1 MEKHDNEYQQ
11 KMMELVR
18 DTFQLNA
25 FLDNCAYHLDF
36 YNLPVTQDIVHHK
49 FAHLAPGWADEITE
63 FLSTQGVRSVRL
75 GLSDEITDYFITS
88 SSMVKNKYVTEQ
100 YLENNNYITT
110 SYVDTKIEALE
121 LSIKNEVQNYVK
133 QTVNDMFNDKLDEKI
148 DEKIKENIESIED
161 NQIVTLF

>member
-75 GLSDEITDYFITS
+75 GLSDEITDYDNITLVFND
-88 SSMVKNKYVTEQ
+88 MYDTFVKYTDEILDMIEFCEFKNETRTKIF
-100 YLENNNYITT
+100 LENFVSSLNIY
-110 SYVDTKIEALE
+110 L
-121 LSIKNEVQNYVK
+121 K
-133 QTVNDMFNDKLDEKI
+133 QTRIWKDKINSYGD
-148 DEKIKENIESIED
+148 D
-161 NQIVTLF
+161 IVSFDKDFSKFTII

>member
-75 GLSDEITDYFITS
+75 GLSDEITDYDNIALVFNDMYDTF
-88 SSMVKNKYVTEQ
+88 VKYTDEILDMIEFCEFKNETRTKIF
-100 YLENNNYITT
+100 LENFVT
-110 SYVDTKIEALE
+110 SLNIYL
-121 LSIKNEVQNYVK
+121 K
-133 QTVNDMFNDKLDEKI
+133 QTRIWKDKINSYGD
-148 DEKIKENIESIED
+148 D
-161 NQIVTLF
+161 IVSFDRDFSKFTII

>member
-49 FAHLAPGWADEITE
+49 FAHLAPGLADEITE
-63 FLSTQGVRSVRL
+63 FLSTHGVRSVRL
-75 GLSDEITDYFITS
+75 GLSDEITDYDNIALVFNDMYDTF
-88 SSMVKNKYVTEQ
+88 VKYTDKILDMIEFCEFKNETRTKIF
-100 YLENNNYITT
+100 LENFVT
-110 SYVDTKIEALE
+110 SLNIYL
-121 LSIKNEVQNYVK
+121 K
-133 QTVNDMFNDKLDEKI
+133 QTRIWKDKINSYGD
-148 DEKIKENIESIED
+148 D
-161 NQIVTLF
+161 IVSFDKDFSKFTII

>member
-75 GLSDEITDYFITS
+75 GLSDEITDYDNIALVFNDMYDTF
-88 SSMVKNKYVTEQ
+88 VKYIDEILDMIEFCEFKNETRTKIF
-100 YLENNNYITT
+100 LENFVSSLNIY
-110 SYVDTKIEALE
+110 L
-121 LSIKNEVQNYVK
+121 K
-133 QTVNDMFNDKLDEKI
+133 QTRIWKDKINSYGD
-148 DEKIKENIESIED
+148 D
-161 NQIVTLF
+161 IVSFDKDFSKFTII

>member
-75 GLSDEITDYFITS
+75 GLSDEITDYDNIALVSNDMYDTF
-88 SSMVKNKYVTEQ
+88 VKYTDEILDMIEFCEFKNETRTKIF
-100 YLENNNYITT
+100 LENFVT
-110 SYVDTKIEALE
+110 SLNIYL
-121 LSIKNEVQNYVK
+121 K
-133 QTVNDMFNDKLDEKI
+133 QTRIWKDKINSYGD
-148 DEKIKENIESIED
+148 D
-161 NQIVTLF
+161 IVSFDKDFSKFTII

>member
-75 GLSDEITDYFITS
+75 GLSDEITDYDNITLVFND
-88 SSMVKNKYVTEQ
+88 MYDTFVKYTDEILDMIEFCEFKNETRTKIF
-100 YLENNNYITT
+100 LENFVT
-110 SYVDTKIEALE
+110 SLNIYL
-121 LSIKNEVQNYVK
+121 K
-133 QTVNDMFNDKLDEKI
+133 QTRIWKDKINSYGD
-148 DEKIKENIESIED
+148 D
-161 NQIVTLF
+161 IVSFDKDFSKFTII

>member
-49 FAHLAPGWADEITE
+49 FAHLAPGWADKITE

-75 GLSDEITDYFITS
+75 GLSDEITDYDNIALVFNDMYDTF
-88 SSMVKNKYVTEQ
+88 VKYTDEILDMIEFCEFKNETRTKIF
-100 YLENNNYITT
+100 LENFVT
-110 SYVDTKIEALE
+110 SLNIYL
-121 LSIKNEVQNYVK
+121 K
-133 QTVNDMFNDKLDEKI
+133 QTRIWKDKINSYGD
-148 DEKIKENIESIED
+148 D
-161 NQIVTLF
+161 IVSFDKDFSKFTII

>member
-36 YNLPVTQDIVHHK
+36 YNLPVAQDIVHHK

-75 GLSDEITDYFITS
+75 GLSDEITDYDNIALVFNDMYDTF
-88 SSMVKNKYVTEQ
+88 VKYTDEILDMIEFCEFKNETRTKIF
-100 YLENNNYITT
+100 LENFVSSLNIY
-110 SYVDTKIEALE
+110 L
-121 LSIKNEVQNYVK
+121 K
-133 QTVNDMFNDKLDEKI
+133 QTRIWKDKINSYSD
-148 DEKIKENIESIED
+148 D
-161 NQIVTLF
+161 IVSFDKDFSKFTII

>member
-63 FLSTQGVRSVRL
+63 FLSTLGVRSVRL
-75 GLSDEITDYFITS
+75 GLSDEITDYDNIALVFNDMYDTF
-88 SSMVKNKYVTEQ
+88 VKYTDEILDMIEFCEFKNETRTKIF
-100 YLENNNYITT
+100 LENFV
-110 SYVDTKIEALE
+110 SSL
-121 LSIKNEVQNYVK
+121 
-133 QTVNDMFNDKLDEKI
+133 
-148 DEKIKENIESIED
+148 NIYLKRS
-161 NQIVTLF
+161 

>member
-75 GLSDEITDYFITS
+75 GLSDEITDYDNIALVFNDMYDTF
-88 SSMVKNKYVTEQ
+88 VKYTDEILDMIEFCEFKNETRTKIF
-100 YLENNNYITT
+100 LENFVSSLNIY
-110 SYVDTKIEALE
+110 L
-121 LSIKNEVQNYVK
+121 K
-133 QTVNDMFNDKLDEKI
+133 QTRIWKDKINSYGD
-148 DEKIKENIESIED
+148 D
-161 NQIVTLF
+161 IVSFDKDFSKFTII

>member
-11 KMMELVR
+11 KMMELAR

-49 FAHLAPGWADEITE
+49 FAHLAPAWADEITE

-75 GLSDEITDYFITS
+75 GLSDEITDYDNIALVFNDMYDTF
-88 SSMVKNKYVTEQ
+88 VKYTDEILDMIEFCEFKNETRTKIF
-100 YLENNNYITT
+100 LENFVT
-110 SYVDTKIEALE
+110 SLNIYL
-121 LSIKNEVQNYVK
+121 K
-133 QTVNDMFNDKLDEKI
+133 QTRIWKDKINSYGD
-148 DEKIKENIESIED
+148 D
-161 NQIVTLF
+161 IVSFDKDFSKFTII

>member
-36 YNLPVTQDIVHHK
+36 YNLPVAQDIVHHK

-75 GLSDEITDYFITS
+75 GLSDEITDY
-88 SSMVKNKYVTEQ
+88 
-100 YLENNNYITT
+100 
-110 SYVDTKIEALE
+110 DIEEGLNMSKDLNQE
-121 LSIKNEVQNYVK
+121 LYEVAQTISI
-133 QTVNDMFNDKLDEKI
+133 
-148 DEKIKENIESIED
+148 
-161 NQIVTLF
+161 

>member
-1 MEKHDNEYQQ
+1 MEKHDSEYQQ

-75 GLSDEITDYFITS
+75 GLSDEITDYDNIALVFNDMYDTF
-88 SSMVKNKYVTEQ
+88 VKYTDEILDMIEFCEFKNETRTKIF
-100 YLENNNYITT
+100 LENFVSSLNIY
-110 SYVDTKIEALE
+110 L
-121 LSIKNEVQNYVK
+121 K
-133 QTVNDMFNDKLDEKI
+133 QTRIWKDKINSYGD
-148 DEKIKENIESIED
+148 D
-161 NQIVTLF
+161 IVSFDKDFSKFTII

>member
-63 FLSTQGVRSVRL
+63 FLSTQGVRSVWL
-75 GLSDEITDYFITS
+75 GLSDEITDYDNIALVFNDMYDTF
-88 SSMVKNKYVTEQ
+88 VKYTDEILDMIEFCEFKNETRTKIF
-100 YLENNNYITT
+100 LENFVT
-110 SYVDTKIEALE
+110 SLNIYL
-121 LSIKNEVQNYVK
+121 K
-133 QTVNDMFNDKLDEKI
+133 QTRIWKDKINSYGD
-148 DEKIKENIESIED
+148 D
-161 NQIVTLF
+161 IVSFDKDFSKFTII

>member
-75 GLSDEITDYFITS
+75 GLSDEITDYDNIALVFNDMYDTF
-88 SSMVKNKYVTEQ
+88 VKYTDEILDMIEFCEFKNETRTKIF
-100 YLENNNYITT
+100 LENFVSSLNIY
-110 SYVDTKIEALE
+110 L
-121 LSIKNEVQNYVK
+121 K
-133 QTVNDMFNDKLDEKI
+133 QTRMWKDKINSYGD
-148 DEKIKENIESIED
+148 D
-161 NQIVTLF
+161 IVSFDKDFSKFTII

>member
-75 GLSDEITDYFITS
+75 GLSDEITDYDNIALVFNDMYDTF
-88 SSMVKNKYVTEQ
+88 VKYTDKILDMIEFCEFKNETRTKIF
-100 YLENNNYITT
+100 LENFVSSLNIY
-110 SYVDTKIEALE
+110 L
-121 LSIKNEVQNYVK
+121 K
-133 QTVNDMFNDKLDEKI
+133 QTRIWKDKINSYGD
-148 DEKIKENIESIED
+148 D
-161 NQIVTLF
+161 IVSFDKDFSKFTII

>member
-75 GLSDEITDYFITS
+75 GLSDEITDYDNIALVFNDMYDTF
-88 SSMVKNKYVTEQ
+88 VKYTDEILDMIEFCEFKNETRTKIF
-100 YLENNNYITT
+100 LENFVT
-110 SYVDTKIEALE
+110 SLNIYL
-121 LSIKNEVQNYVK
+121 K
-133 QTVNDMFNDKLDEKI
+133 QTRIWKDKINSYGD
-148 DEKIKENIESIED
+148 D
-161 NQIVTLF
+161 IVSFDKDFSKFTII